1 MFGSA
6 GVDPDMATLAF
17 RDSDVESD
25 DEYFMEGEEEEE
37 EEGEPEEKE
46 ETDEE
51 KEIKDLVRD
60 IKNG

>member
-37 EEGEPEEKE
+37 EGEPEEKE